1 VVADSKQDSVESQV
15 QPELYEPY
23 AQHPFASFLVTFAIR
38 TASDPLDVAMAVRQ
52 AVRQVDS
59 DQPVIQLRTMQEVI
73 SESIWRQHVSASV
86 LGIFAAIALV
96 LGAVGIYGALSYW
109 VGQRTHEIG
118 VRAALGA
125 TRPDILRVVVG
136 EGLLL
141 TSIGV
146 GAGILAALGLTRL
159 LASLLY
165 GVRPR
170 DPRTFVALSIL
181 VSAVALLATY
191 IPARRAAKVDPMEAL
206 RHE

>member
-1 VVADSKQDSVESQV
+1 MGDCYSW
-15 QPELYEPY
+15 
-23 AQHPFASFLVTFAIR
+23 R
-38 TASDPLDVAMAVRQ
+38 TCVPS
-52 AVRQVDS
+52 
-59 DQPVIQLRTMQEVI
+59 
-73 SESIWRQHVSASV
+73 HVSA
-86 LGIFAAIALV
+86 
-96 LGAVGIYGALSYW
+96 
-109 VGQRTHEIG
+109 HIG
-118 VRAALGA
+118 NRRHFV
-125 TRPDILRVVVG
+125 
-136 EGLLL
+136 
-141 TSIGV
+141 IGV